1 MAVKELDI
9 LVHFVYVFVHR
20 AGIFWF
26 SQSAFPHGGFLS
38 LVFSL
43 EVVGQLP
50 PKFCV
55 SVYVAPSSVIYCVV
69 LCLHFRCCGCVC
81 VLCELL

>member
-1 MAVKELDI
+1 MCLCIELEF
-9 LVHFVYVFVHR
+9 FVFPER
-20 AGIFWF
+20 F
-26 SQSAFPHGGFLS
+26 SPQGFLS

-43 EVVGQLP
+43 EVVRQLP

-55 SVYVAPSSVIYCVV
+55 SVYVVPSSVIYCVM

-81 VLCELL
+81 VLCELLLFV